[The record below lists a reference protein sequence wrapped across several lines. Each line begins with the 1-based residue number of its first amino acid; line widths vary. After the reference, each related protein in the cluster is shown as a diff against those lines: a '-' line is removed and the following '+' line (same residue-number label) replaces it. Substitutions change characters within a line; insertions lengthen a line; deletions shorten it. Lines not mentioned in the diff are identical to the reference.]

1 VEKGTSDVKTF
12 VADLHTHTVAS
23 GHGADTMRVM
33 CQSALKKGLKG
44 IAITDHGP
52 GIPGGPN
59 VIYFMSLPRLARGID
74 LPIRIITGVEDDIK
88 NSKGELT
95 LPQEVRDRLE
105 IVMAGCHPFTWI
117 SEQNT
122 SVRTG
127 AVVNAIVKGFIKVYT
142 HPVGWLYSVELG
154 PVLEAARSTHT
165 ALELNA
171 SKLENSCEIRN
182 FLEKC
187 AKTEVPI
194 VVNSDAH
201 TADEIGRFEEARSLL
216 EEVDF
221 PKNLIVNRSPEAI
234 SSFFNIIWKDHEDS
248 TVRRAAF

>member
-1 VEKGTSDVKTF
+1 MKTF

-23 GHGADTMRVM
+23 GHGADTIRVM
-33 CQSALKKGLKG
+33 CQSAIKKGLKG

-52 GIPGGPN
+52 AIPGGPN

-74 LPIRIITGVEDDIK
+74 LPLRIITGVEDDIK
-88 NSKGELT
+88 NRRGELT
-95 LPQEVRDRLE
+95 LPQDVRDRLE

-117 SEQNT
+117 AEQST
-122 SVRTG
+122 SVRTD
-127 AVVNAIVKGFIKVYT
+127 AVVHAIVKGFIKVYT
-142 HPVGWLYSVELG
+142 HPVGWLYSVNLDS
-154 PVLEAARSTHT
+154 VIEAAQSTQT

-171 SKLENSCEIRN
+171 SKLENSGEIRS

-187 AKTEVPI
+187 AKAEVSI

-201 TADEIGRFEEARSLL
+201 TADEIGRFEEAKSLL
-216 EEVDF
+216 EDVDF

-234 SSFFNIIWKDHEDS
+234 SSFFNIPWEAHEDG
-248 TVRRAAF
+248 TVRRTAI